1 MNQLGLP
8 ISLNSKMLLDNFIGN
23 SELLNHINSLSYNN
37 EASEI
42 YVYGKEGL
50 GKTHLLHGAV
60 IRALNNGENAIYIDC
75 NDSFPEHILD
85 SVDEFKLIS
94 IDNINFINNTNQ
106 DLFFD
111 FYNRARQS
119 KNITIVVSGNCLPSN
134 LNIMKDM
141 KTRLSLAVVFKLD
154 ILDDDSTM
162 VVLNNQMSERNLTI
176 DSKVYKYL
184 FKNYSRDLKVL
195 LSVINDLDKLSLQSK
210 QAISIPF
217 VKKTLQL

>member
-23 SELLNHINSLSYNN
+23 SELLNYINSLSDNN

-42 YVYGKEGL
+42 YVYGEEGL
-50 GKTHLLHGAV
+50 GKTHLLQGAV
-60 IRALNNGENAIYIDC
+60 ISALNDGENAIYIDC
-75 NDSFPEHILD
+75 NDLFPEHILD

-141 KTRLSLAVVFKLD
+141 KTRLSLALVFKLD

>member
-23 SELLNHINSLSYNN
+23 SELLNYINSLSYNN

-42 YVYGKEGL
+42 YVYGEEGL
-50 GKTHLLHGAV
+50 GKTHLLQGSV
-60 IRALNNGENAIYIDC
+60 LRALNDGENAIYIDC

-154 ILDDDSTM
+154 ILDDESTM

>member
-23 SELLNHINSLSYNN
+23 SELLNYINSLSYNN

-50 GKTHLLHGAV
+50 GKTHLLQGAV
-60 IRALNNGENAIYIDC
+60 IRSLNDGENAIYIDC

-154 ILDDDSTM
+154 ILDDESTM

>member
-42 YVYGKEGL
+42 YVYGEEGL
-50 GKTHLLHGAV
+50 GKTHLLQGAV
-60 IRALNNGENAIYIDC
+60 IRALNDGKNAIYIDC

>member
-1 MNQLGLP
+1 MMG
-8 ISLNSKMLLDNFIGN
+8 KMQFI
-23 SELLNHINSLSYNN
+23 LIVMIRFLS
-37 EASEI
+37 
-42 YVYGKEGL
+42 
-50 GKTHLLHGAV
+50 
-60 IRALNNGENAIYIDC
+60 
-75 NDSFPEHILD
+75 ILD

-111 FYNRARQS
+111 LYNRARQS
-119 KNITIVVSGNCLPSN
+119 KKVTIVVSGNCLPTN

-154 ILDDDSTM
+154 ILDDEYTM

>member
-23 SELLNHINSLSYNN
+23 SELVNYINSLSYNN

-42 YVYGKEGL
+42 YVYGEEGL
-50 GKTHLLHGAV
+50 GKTHLLQGAV
-60 IRALNNGENAIYIDC
+60 IRALNDGGNAIYIDC

-119 KNITIVVSGNCLPSN
+119 KNITIVVSGNCLPTN

>member
-1 MNQLGLP
+1 M
-8 ISLNSKMLLDNFIGN
+8 
-23 SELLNHINSLSYNN
+23 
-37 EASEI
+37 
-42 YVYGKEGL
+42 
-50 GKTHLLHGAV
+50 
-60 IRALNNGENAIYIDC
+60 
-75 NDSFPEHILD
+75 
-85 SVDEFKLIS
+85 IS

>member
-60 IRALNNGENAIYIDC
+60 IRSLNDGKNAIYIDC
-75 NDSFPEHILD
+75 NYLFPEHILD

>member
-23 SELLNHINSLSYNN
+23 SELLNYINSLSHNN

-42 YVYGKEGL
+42 YVYGEEGL
-50 GKTHLLHGAV
+50 GKTHLLQGAV
-60 IRALNNGENAIYIDC
+60 ISALNDGENAIYIDC

>member
-23 SELLNHINSLSYNN
+23 SELINYINSLSYNN

-42 YVYGKEGL
+42 YVYGEEGL
-50 GKTHLLHGAV
+50 GKTHLLQGAV
-60 IRALNNGENAIYIDC
+60 ISTLNDGENAIYIDC

>member
-8 ISLNSKMLLDNFIGN
+8 LSLNSKMLLDNFIGN
-23 SELLNHINSLSYNN
+23 SELTNYINSLSYNN

-42 YVYGKEGL
+42 YVYGEEGL
-50 GKTHLLHGAV
+50 GKTHLLQGAV
-60 IRALNNGENAIYIDC
+60 ISALNDGENAIYIDC

>member
-23 SELLNHINSLSYNN
+23 SELLNYINSLSYNN

-42 YVYGKEGL
+42 YVYGEEGL
-50 GKTHLLHGAV
+50 GKTHLLQGAV
-60 IRALNNGENAIYIDC
+60 ISALNDGENAIYIDC
-75 NDSFPEHILD
+75 NDLFPEHILD

-119 KNITIVVSGNCLPSN
+119 KNITVVVSGNCLPSN

>member
-23 SELLNHINSLSYNN
+23 SELLNYINSLSYNN

-42 YVYGKEGL
+42 YVYGEEGL
-50 GKTHLLHGAV
+50 GKTHLLQGTI
-60 IRALNNGENAIYIDC
+60 IRALNDGKNAIYIAC
-75 NDSFPEHILD
+75 NGSFPEHILD

>member
-42 YVYGKEGL
+42 YVYGEEGL
-50 GKTHLLHGAV
+50 GKTHLLQGAV
-60 IRALNNGENAIYIDC
+60 ISALNDGKNAIYIDC
-75 NDSFPEHILD
+75 NYLFPEHILD

-111 FYNRARQS
+111 FYNRARQA
-119 KNITIVVSGNCLPSN
+119 KNITIVVSGNFLPSN

-154 ILDDDSTM
+154 ILDDESTM

-195 LSVINDLDKLSLQSK
+195 LSVIDDLDKLSLQSK

>member
-23 SELLNHINSLSYNN
+23 SELLNYINSLSYNN

-42 YVYGKEGL
+42 YVYGEEGL
-50 GKTHLLHGAV
+50 GKTHLLQGAV
-60 IRALNNGENAIYIDC
+60 IRALNDGENAIYIDC

-154 ILDDDSTM
+154 ILDDESTM